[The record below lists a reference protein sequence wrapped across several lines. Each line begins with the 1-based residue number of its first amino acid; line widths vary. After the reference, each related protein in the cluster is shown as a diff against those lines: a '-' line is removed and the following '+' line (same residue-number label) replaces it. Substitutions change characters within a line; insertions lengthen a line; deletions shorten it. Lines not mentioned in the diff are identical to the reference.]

1 MLSAIEEDD
10 TMAELKVGDT
20 APDFETVNEDGEQVS
35 LKDLRGKRVVLYFYP
50 KDNTSG
56 CTAQACAFRDS
67 YPQIEGANAVV
78 LGVSPDSAKSHQGF
92 KSKFDLPFPLL
103 IDQDHAIAEKYDVW
117 REKSMY
123 GRKYMG
129 ILRSHFVIDEQGKL
143 ADVQYNVKA
152 TESASKAAASL
163 A

>member
-1 MLSAIEEDD
+1 MS
-10 TMAELKVGDT
+10 ELKAGDA
-20 APDFETVNEDGEQVS
+20 APDFETVKENGDPVS

-67 YPQIEGANAVV
+67 FPQIEDANAVV
-78 LGVSPDSAKSHQGF
+78 LGVSPDSAKSHQNF
-92 KSKFDLPFPLL
+92 KSKFELPFPLL

-143 ADVQYNVKA
+143 IDVQYNVKA
-152 TESASKAAASL
+152 PESAPKALAAL
-163 A
+163 G

>member
-1 MLSAIEEDD
+1 MN
-10 TMAELKVGDT
+10 ELRPGDP
-20 APDFETVNEDGEQVS
+20 APDFETVDERGQRVA
-35 LKDLRGKRVVLYFYP
+35 LKDLRGRKVVLYFYP

-56 CTAQACAFRDS
+56 CTAQACSFRDR
-67 YPQIEGANAVV
+67 YPEIEEKNAVV

-92 KSKFDLPFPLL
+92 KSKFSLPFSLL
-103 IDQDHAIAEKYDVW
+103 VDADHKIAEAYGVW

-129 ILRSHFVIDEQGKL
+129 ILRSHFVIDEDGKL
-143 ADVQYNVKA
+143 LDVQYNVKPA
-152 TESASKAAASL
+152 ESAPKALAAL

>member
-1 MLSAIEEDD
+1 
-10 TMAELKVGDT
+10 MAELKPGQQ
-20 APDFETVNEDGEQVS
+20 APDFETVNENGEAVS
-35 LKDLRGKRVVLYFYP
+35 LKALRGKRVVLYFYP

-56 CTAQACAFRDS
+56 CTMQACAFRDS
-67 YPQIEGANAVV
+67 YPRIEGANAVV

-92 KSKFDLPFPLL
+92 KSKFELPFPLL
-103 IDQDHAIAEKYDVW
+103 IDQDHAIAEKYGVW

-143 ADVQYNVKA
+143 LDVQYNVKA
-152 TESASKAAASL
+152 SESATKAIAAL
-163 A
+163 G

>member
-1 MLSAIEEDD
+1 
-10 TMAELKVGDT
+10 MAELKVGDQ
-20 APDFETVNEDGEQVS
+20 APDFDTINEAGEQVS
-35 LKDLRGKRVVLYFYP
+35 LKELRGKRVVLYFYP

-67 YPQIEGANAVV
+67 YPQIESANAVV
-78 LGVSPDSAKSHQGF
+78 LGVSPDSAKSHQNF
-92 KSKFDLPFPLL
+92 KSKFELPFPLL
-103 IDQDHAIAEKYDVW
+103 IDQDHAIAENYDVW

-129 ILRSHFVIDEQGKL
+129 ILRSHFVIDEEGKL

-152 TESASKAAASL
+152 TDSAPKAVASL

>member
-1 MLSAIEEDD
+1 MN
-10 TMAELKVGDT
+10 ELRPGDP
-20 APDFETVNEDGEQVS
+20 APDFETVDERGQRVA
-35 LKDLRGKRVVLYFYP
+35 LKDLRGRKVVLYFYP

-56 CTAQACAFRDS
+56 CTAQACSFRDR
-67 YPQIEGANAVV
+67 YPEIEEKNAVV

-92 KSKFDLPFPLL
+92 KSKFSLPFPLL
-103 IDQDHAIAEKYDVW
+103 VDADHKIAEAYGVW

-129 ILRSHFVIDEQGKL
+129 ILRSHFVIDEDGKL
-143 ADVQYNVKA
+143 LDVQYNVKPA
-152 TESASKAAASL
+152 ESAPKALTAL